1 MGMEHKYHATAKG
14 VMKWAESELEHMGRI
29 AAIEDPDLQYSYAQ
43 STVNGMMH
51 LRDAL
56 VELVEDP
63 DYADKKTDLLR
74 VHDQVVRALKHLIK
88 DYDVNLDDIK
98 KFNTRGVLSG
108 FNYLNNN
115 NNPKPLKKNNK
126 NNNKT
131 VKSNDPKNL
140 NNNKNN
146 NNNPKNNNNN
156 PKNNN
161 KTRKNGGRRMFGG

>member
-1 MGMEHKYHATAKG
+1 MGMERKYHATAKG

-29 AAIEDPDLQYSYAQ
+29 AAVEDPDLQYSYAQ

-74 VHDQVVRALKHLIK
+74 LHDQVVRALKHLIK
-88 DYDVNLDDIK
+88 DYDVNLENIK

-108 FNYLNNN
+108 FNYLKNN
-115 NNPKPLKKNNK
+115 KNNK

-131 VKSNDPKNL
+131 VK
-140 NNNKNN
+140 NN
-146 NNNPKNNNNN
+146 
-156 PKNNN
+156 KNNN
-161 KTRKNGGRRMFGG
+161 KTRKGGRRMFGG

>member
-1 MGMEHKYHATAKG
+1 MGMERKYHATAKG

-29 AAIEDPDLQYSYAQ
+29 AAVEDPDLQYSYAQ

-74 VHDQVVRALKHLIK
+74 LHDQVVRALKHLIK
-88 DYDVNLDDIK
+88 DYDVNLENIK

-108 FNYLNNN
+108 FNYL
-115 NNPKPLKKNNK
+115 KNNK

-131 VKSNDPKNL
+131 VK
-140 NNNKNN
+140 NN
-146 NNNPKNNNNN
+146 
-156 PKNNN
+156 KNNN
-161 KTRKNGGRRMFGG
+161 KTRKGGRRMFGG

>member
-1 MGMEHKYHATAKG
+1 MGVAKKYHATAKG
-14 VMKWAESELEHMGRI
+14 VMQWAESELEHVGRI
-29 AAIEDPDLQYSYAQ
+29 VAVEDPDVQYSYAQ

-56 VELVEDP
+56 FELVNDP
-63 DYADKKTDLLR
+63 DYAEKKTDLLR
-74 VHDQVVRALKHLIK
+74 THDQVVRALKHLIK
-88 DYDVNLDDIK
+88 DFDVNLDDIK

-108 FNYLNNN
+108 FNYLKNNN
-115 NNPKPLKKNNK
+115 NNPKPLKKNNN

-146 NNNPKNNNNN
+146 NN
-156 PKNNN
+156 

>member
-1 MGMEHKYHATAKG
+1 MGMERKYHATAKG

-29 AAIEDPDLQYSYAQ
+29 AAVEDPDLQYSYAQ

-74 VHDQVVRALKHLIK
+74 LHDQVVRALKHLIK
-88 DYDVNLDDIK
+88 DYDVNLENIK

-108 FNYLNNN
+108 FNYLKNN
-115 NNPKPLKKNNK
+115 KNNK

-131 VKSNDPKNL
+131 VK
-140 NNNKNN
+140 NN
-146 NNNPKNNNNN
+146 
-156 PKNNN
+156 KNNN
-161 KTRKNGGRRMFGG
+161 KTREGGRRMFGG

>member
-1 MGMEHKYHATAKG
+1 MGMERKYHATAKG

-29 AAIEDPDLQYSYAQ
+29 AAVEDPDLQYSYAQ

-74 VHDQVVRALKHLIK
+74 LHDQVVRALKHLIK

-108 FNYLNNN
+108 FNYL
-115 NNPKPLKKNNK
+115 KNNK

-131 VKSNDPKNL
+131 VK
-140 NNNKNN
+140 NN
-146 NNNPKNNNNN
+146 
-156 PKNNN
+156 KNNN
-161 KTRKNGGRRMFGG
+161 KTRKGGRRMFGG

>member
-1 MGMEHKYHATAKG
+1 MGMERKYHATAKG

-29 AAIEDPDLQYSYAQ
+29 AAVEDPDLQYSYAQ

-74 VHDQVVRALKHLIK
+74 THDQVVRALKHLIK
-88 DYDVNLDDIK
+88 DYDVNLENIK

-108 FNYLNNN
+108 FNYL
-115 NNPKPLKKNNK
+115 KNNK

-131 VKSNDPKNL
+131 VK
-140 NNNKNN
+140 NN
-146 NNNPKNNNNN
+146 
-156 PKNNN
+156 KNNN
-161 KTRKNGGRRMFGG
+161 KTRKGGRRMFGG